1 MGRWQP
7 DARTR
12 LERAAVELFAERGFD
27 DVTVPEITSRA
38 GLTTRTFFRHFA
50 DKREVLFADAEL
62 MPALAARL
70 VADAPP
76 GAAPMAVMADGLPV
90 LAAAFEGRLA
100 QLTQHKAVI
109 ERSPALR
116 ERELRKM
123 EQIVDAIAAAW
134 RHRGVDAL
142 TAAVV
147 AETSVGVVKVSL
159 RNWIDTGGSRPL
171 ASIMAATLKR
181 LGDSFG
187 SPTTDATT

>member
-27 DVTVPEITSRA
+27 AVTVPEITARA
-38 GLTTRTFFRHFA
+38 GLTTRTFFRHFV
-50 DKREVLFADAEL
+50 DKREVLFADAGQ

-109 ERSPALR
+109 ERSSALR

-134 RHRGVDAL
+134 CDRGVDTL

-159 RNWIDTGGSRPL
+159 RHWIDTGGTRPL
-171 ASIMAATLKR
+171 AWIMAATLKR
-181 LGDSFG
+181 LGDSFDT
-187 SPTTDATT
+187 PRTDATA